1 MEIGR
6 FRWMFKNNNAIP
18 LNDELV
24 LWRKPLELWNQN
36 TNEVIATFKTLEEAL
51 DFDLGMETIREL
63 IERTEAFYFKYHGG
77 RGAGSGAMGGGFGG
91 NDGLGGNGFK
101 QSLFNAEFNAINNA
115 DNSFDKTLKNFQD
128 KYLNADHEFGI
139 AVDDLG
145 YVHKHIEGTSGAV
158 AINGGKGQTIIHN
171 HPKDGW
177 GNFSDADLLS
187 TAMGSE
193 KGIVATGGKGTFKF
207 QKNGNFKA
215 NEFAKAVKSAKW
227 PTKYNYDQGADWW
240 LKNNAKKY
248 GYTYEGV
255 FK

>member
-1 MEIGR
+1 M
-6 FRWMFKNNNAIP
+6 FRNNNAIP
-18 LNDELV
+18 LTDELV

-36 TNEVIATFKTLEEAL
+36 TNEVIATFKTLEDAYK
-51 DFDLGMETIREL
+51 FNLGKETIKDL
-63 IERTEAFYFKYHGG
+63 IERTDAFYFKYHGG

-91 NDGLGGNGFK
+91 NSTGGDGFSK
-101 QSLFNAEFNAINNA
+101 QLLNAEFNAINHGE
-115 DNSFDKTLKNFQD
+115 NSFENTLKNFQD
-128 KYLNADHEFGI
+128 KYLNSDHEFGI
-139 AVDDLG
+139 AVDELG
-145 YVHKHIEGTSGAV
+145 YVHKHIEGTAGAV
-158 AINGGKGQTIIHN
+158 AISGGKGQTIIHN
-171 HPKDGW
+171 HPEGGW

-193 KGIVATGGKGTFKF
+193 SGIVATGGKGTFSF
-207 QKNGNFKA
+207 QKGSKFKA